1 MALTESQIK
10 TFVDGFKYDTSIDGD
25 VRRKYLA
32 HYVNVGTT
40 EAPSWEILGYKVED
54 ASVEFN
60 WEEET
65 VTDITGTTY
74 KSITKSEPTLTLDGY
89 IMNTNSEFLDKLAKT
104 AIRDAYNE
112 FSSYEILTVYYWLTK
127 AGTGETS
134 TQYLAKIEKDCNIT
148 PSSIGGQGYVRISPT
163 ITLSN
168 KATWGTVS
176 QAIGASDTEFVEATT
191 V

>member
-10 TFVDGFKYDTSIDGD
+10 TFVNSFKYDTSIDGD
-25 VRRKYLA
+25 IKRKYLA
-32 HYVNVGTT
+32 HYVNTGTT
-40 EAPSWEILGYKVED
+40 TTAKWEILGYKVED

-65 VTDITGTTY
+65 VTDITGATY

-89 IMNTNSEFLDKLAKT
+89 IMNTKSTFLDTISKI

-112 FSSYEILTVYYWLTK
+112 FSNFEILSVYYWLTK
-127 AGTGETS
+127 EGTGESS
-134 TQYLAKIEKDCNIT
+134 TTYLAKKEENCNIVPT
-148 PSSIGGQGYVRISPT
+148 SIGGQGYVRISPT

-176 QAIGASDTEFVEATT
+176 QAIGADDTTFVEATT